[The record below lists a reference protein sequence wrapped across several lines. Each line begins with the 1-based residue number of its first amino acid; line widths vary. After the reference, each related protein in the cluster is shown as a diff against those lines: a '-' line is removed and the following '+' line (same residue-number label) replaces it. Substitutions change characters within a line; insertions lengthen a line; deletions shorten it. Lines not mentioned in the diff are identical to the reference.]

1 MEGEWVGGD
10 PRAERD
16 VAGSGSKEAVCG
28 DQKRD
33 FDSVR
38 RVGRR
43 ADKAKEGIEW
53 TKRGGYGNSDNSVTD
68 ISK

>member
-1 MEGEWVGGD
+1 MSWEV
-10 PRAERD
+10 
-16 VAGSGSKEAVCG
+16 VANWPCGG

-38 RVGRR
+38 GVERR

-53 TKRGGYGNSDNSVTD
+53 TKREGYGSSDGSVTD